1 MGYTEYTSTGVINMK
16 KLALILTLLS
26 VAGCSPRTGAGAVP
40 SVSLKAVYF
49 IQKDAQLSSKDL
61 QSYSEIVVVK
71 TFEEFK
77 QYASQKIALWID
89 KGAAPL
95 NPEQEKWINEAP
107 QAYYPIVLV
116 GTSDTLYA
124 FRDLLGLCCFMGP
137 AGDDPGYD
145 APGFS
150 VIQWKET
157 HEPESPATIFLQ
169 GYHQKPTVQAIL
181 EITNDLLEGKLK
193 ATPTLPFISP
203 APATIVP

>member
-1 MGYTEYTSTGVINMK
+1 MK

-26 VAGCSPRTGAGAVP
+26 VAGCSPMIGTREVT

-61 QSYSEIVVVK
+61 QAHPEIVVVK
-71 TFEEFK
+71 TFDEFK
-77 QYASQKIALWID
+77 QYAFQKIALWID
-89 KGAAPL
+89 KSATPF

-116 GTSDTLYA
+116 GTSDPLYA
-124 FRDLLGLCCFMGP
+124 FRDLLELCCFMGP
-137 AGDDPGYD
+137 AGDYPGYD

-157 HEPESPATIFLQ
+157 HEPESPTVTFLH
-169 GYHQKPTVQAIL
+169 GYNQKPTVQAIL
-181 EITNDLLEGKLK
+181 EITNALLEGKLK
-193 ATPTLPFISP
+193 ATPTIPFMSP
-203 APATIVP
+203 APATMVP